1 MSLARFKLSVV
12 LLSFIVCGQAAAF
25 EPFSAQKID
34 VRGLERINVG
44 TVYNYLPIELG
55 SSVNVERTKQAIA
68 DLYATGFFY
77 DVRLLREGST
87 LIVEVAERP
96 SISSITIEGNDNMGS
111 DDLLD
116 ALEGIGLAE
125 GKIFDRSLLD
135 RIQLDLQRQYFALG
149 YYGVDVVSEV
159 VDVDKNRVEINI
171 QVQEGDVAQIR
182 NINIVGN
189 TVFEESLLLDQFELS
204 ALAEFSSSDQYSRP
218 KLAADIEV
226 LRSYYL
232 NRGYINFD
240 IVNTHVS
247 ITADRSSVFIT
258 IDIHE
263 GEQHDISSVKLAG
276 DLIVSEEEMLNLINI
291 STGDTF
297 SRKKMNQAIRAIT
310 DRLGQDGYAFANV
323 NAAPVVDNER
333 KRVGLTFF
341 VDPGN
346 RTYVRRIN
354 ITGNEKTEGEVIRR
368 ELRQMEAAWLDPA
381 KVERS
386 RIRIQR
392 LRFLG
397 GVNIET
403 PRVAGTND
411 QVDVNVSITEQPSGS
426 LMVGLGYTD
435 GAGMVLNASV
445 SQENFMGTG
454 KRVSAEVNTSQA
466 NTVYS
471 FSHMN
476 PYYTLDGVSRSLRAY
491 YRETDTSQ
499 ISSLGAYTK
508 DTWGTSAVYGIPLTE
523 YDTLT
528 LGLEY
533 EHILIKTNTSTPA
546 FYTDYIDSNGYEF
559 GLTKTVLGWSHDTRN
574 RTVFPTKG
582 FKQSISTDF
591 VFPNSALT
599 FYKLYSS
606 TRWYSPI
613 TNFFTLSLNAEVSYG
628 DAYGDTTDLPFFEKF
643 YAGGARSVRGYRSS
657 SLGPQENFSSVG
669 GNLRTVANVEVV
681 FPPPFALE
689 SSSVRM
695 SVFFD
700 TGNVFASL
708 DDYESSALRDSVGIS
723 LLWLSPLGPLS
734 FSLAEPLNDRAGDEI
749 ETFQF
754 TLGTFF

>member
-12 LLSFIVCGQAAAF
+12 LLGIIVCGQSIAF
-25 EPFSAQKID
+25 DSFIAQKID
-34 VRGLERINVG
+34 VRGLQRINVG

-55 SSVNVERTKQAIA
+55 GTVTVERTQVAIA
-68 DLYATGFFY
+68 DLYATGFFHN
-77 DVRLLREGST
+77 VRLLRDGDT
-87 LIVEVAERP
+87 LVVEVEERP
-96 SISSITIEGNDNMGS
+96 SIATITIEGNDNMGS
-111 DDLLD
+111 DDLLT

-135 RIQLDLQRQYFALG
+135 RIELDLQRQYFALG
-149 YYGVDVVSEV
+149 YYGVDVESSV
-159 VDVDKNRVEINI
+159 VDTEKNSVDINI

-189 TVFEESLLLDQFELS
+189 TVFEESVLLDQFELS

-218 KLAADIEV
+218 KLGADIEV

-232 NRGYINFD
+232 DRGYINFD
-240 IVNTHVS
+240 VINTHVS

-263 GEQHDISSVKLAG
+263 GEQHAISGVKLAG
-276 DLIVSEEEMLNLINI
+276 DLIIPEDEMLELIGI
-291 STGDTF
+291 SVGEIF
-297 SRKKMNQAIRAIT
+297 SRKELNQAIRTIT

-323 NAAPVVDNER
+323 NAAPAVDKES
-333 KRVGLTFF
+333 KTVGLTFF

-354 ITGNEKTEGEVIRR
+354 ISGNEKTEGEVIRR

-411 QVDVNVSITEQPSGS
+411 QVDVNVSVTEQPSGS

-454 KRVSAEVNTSQA
+454 KRVSAEVNTSKS

-471 FSHMN
+471 FSHTN

-499 ISSLGAYTK
+499 ISSLGAYTT
-508 DTWGTSAVYGIPLTE
+508 DTWGTSVVYGIPLTE

-533 EHILIKTNTSTPA
+533 EHILIKTHASTPT
-546 FYTDYIDSNGYEF
+546 FYQDYLDSNGDEF
-559 GLTKTVLGWSHDTRN
+559 GLVKAVLGWSHDTRN
-574 RTVFPTKG
+574 RTVFPTRG
-582 FKQSISTDF
+582 FKQSINADLVS
-591 VFPNSALT
+591 PNSELT
-599 FYKLYSS
+599 FYKWYSS

-613 TNFFTLSLNAEVSYG
+613 SHFFTLSLNAEVSYG

-643 YAGGARSVRGYRSS
+643 YAGGARSVRGYGAS
-657 SLGPQENFSSVG
+657 SLGPQENFDAIG
-669 GNLRTVANVEVV
+669 GNFRTVANAEIV
-681 FPPPFALE
+681 FPPPFAPE

-695 SVFFD
+695 SLFFD
-700 TGNVFASL
+700 TGNVFAKSG
-708 DDYESSALRDSVGIS
+708 DYESSELRDSAGIS

-734 FSLAEPLNDRAGDEI
+734 FSLAEPLNERAEDET
-749 ETFQF
+749 EKFQF